1 MTVSKLAVSTVLL
14 LFMSSCATTREES
27 HWVKGEAPGASQQ
40 VITEVT
46 KMVFGKT
53 GLPVIGPGFDPVTR
67 TMVSGWRSD
76 LVPIKRQRT
85 RGFRERA
92 WVKFTPAK
100 DGIFN
105 FEVRVE
111 TQINKNLARPL
122 DLQYA
127 DWEEGPDS
135 EKRARHIL
143 QLLTASLRQGS
154 RR

>member
-1 MTVSKLAVSTVLL
+1 MTISKLAASAALL
-14 LFMSSCATTREES
+14 LLMSSCATTIAEAD
-27 HWVKGEAPGASQQ
+27 WVKGEAPGASQK
-40 VITEVT
+40 VLTEVT
-46 KMVFGKT
+46 KMVFGKS
-53 GLPVIGPGFDPVTR
+53 GLPVVGPGFDPVTH
-67 TMVSGWRSD
+67 TMRSGWRTD
-76 LVPIKRQRT
+76 LVPIKRQRS

-100 DGIFN
+100 DGLFS

-111 TQINKNLARPL
+111 MQINKNLARPL

>member
-1 MTVSKLAVSTVLL
+1 MTISKLAASAALL
-14 LFMSSCATTREES
+14 MLLGSCATMRARTD
-27 HWVKGEAPGASQQ
+27 WVKGEAPVASQQ
-40 VITEVT
+40 VITAVT

-53 GLPVIGPGFDPVTR
+53 ELPVIGPGFDPVTR
-67 TMVSGWRSD
+67 TMRSGWRTD

-92 WVKFTPAK
+92 WVKYTPAS
-100 DGIFN
+100 DGKLS

-111 TQINKNLARPL
+111 MQINKNLARPL

>member
-1 MTVSKLAVSTVLL
+1 MIVSKLAASAALL
-14 LFMSSCATTREES
+14 LLLSSCAATRGGTD
-27 HWVKGEAPGASQQ
+27 WVKSEAPGASQQ

-67 TMVSGWRSD
+67 TMRSGWRTD

-92 WVKFTPAK
+92 WVKYTPAA
-100 DGIFN
+100 DGKIS

-127 DWEEGPDS
+127 DWEEGQDS
-135 EKRARHIL
+135 EKRARLIL
-143 QLLTASLRQGS
+143 QLVTVSLRQGS
-154 RR
+154 E